1 MRRGSHAWRAKRD
14 FPFSD
19 PFAPSGFMDYA
30 SFVDYFPETE
40 VLIFE
45 ESDLS
50 GAGLFS
56 IDRAM
61 MPLEGFSWGSP
72 NEAVKKA

>member
-1 MRRGSHAWRAKRD
+1 
-14 FPFSD
+14 
-19 PFAPSGFMDYA
+19 MDYA

-50 GAGLFS
+50 GAGLFG

-61 MPLEGFSWGSP
+61 MPLEGVPWGSP